1 MSILLQL
8 FDFKI
13 HLFDILQNLN
23 GLSGAATVHV
33 LKLVERVH
41 RLRQGSA
48 TNLEVKRTAREH
60 HFTP

>member
-1 MSILLQL
+1 MSIILQL
-8 FDFKI
+8 FDFKK
-13 HLFDILQNLN
+13 HLFDIQQNLN

-48 TNLEVKRTAREH
+48 TNLEVKRNVREH